1 MIAQFPANRKQNPRC
16 TTAGDS
22 NRCYPP
28 QPIQYKYTM
37 YNENDHHFVDIPL
50 LTIHE
55 DRTVVRRRMLQFFG
69 VFVMQFDEE
78 DPTCG
83 KDRIGFSIMTMSNPY
98 SNPCVSRRGENSCD
112 KRSAGNDQ
120 RWAEGIFREVF
131 FCPTRNDTY
140 GIRVVLFANDFI
152 SLENFIKNENKPNR
166 EMSRSGRH
174 IRSSEKSENQIH
186 LEKNENKLDRY
197 PSWNWRQFQ
206 SAEAEGNPET
216 SASQIQPF
224 RARKNYNEDRQRS
237 SRGGS
242 QRVSSAVSS
251 QANQRQGRTRT
262 YGNFNTVSN
271 ESNDNRYAWLEEL
284 SEKDAPDVAK
294 ILTNERS
301 KFENILRQSLPPKL
315 LGIVLKVMS
324 KFCATDFEENKVSL
338 LSQACKHNF
347 LDQLS
352 QYIALIPLQGRKEE
366 IQEISR
372 FLEDIV
378 TFTET
383 IMSHLP
389 TQAQECFD
397 RIFTVAGFMI
407 EYYEGH
413 HSANFSEEVKMRFEK
428 LKTLHAA
435 SKTEV
440 KEKKIDGV
448 EKGNDGRGV
457 RRKYERK
464 EKRDKSSELPPNEF
478 RVMSLFPTPHELV
491 TNESAFI
498 RPNIID
504 GAYDSVEHYLDVQFR
519 LLREDFM
526 APLKDGISKYVNSV
540 NKEDVKKID
549 NIRIHHNVKFIKPK
563 ATREHLGVVVC
574 FDPNNKCRDIKWDI
588 SKRFMFGSLLLFTR
602 DNFTNII
609 FATVVARDEGEL
621 KKGNIVVKLEGT
633 DVTNDIFN
641 YMFLM
646 AESEVYFE
654 PYFHVMK
661 ALKDMWEFTFPMEQY
676 IIRVETSQQLP
687 QYARGDTIIEINN
700 KKISILD
707 DKSWP
712 DAQELQFDASQY
724 NAFKAALTKEF
735 VIIQGPPGT
744 GKTFLG
750 LKIAKTLLQ
759 NSELWHSYSEDI
771 RYYDSEDDEEIEVIH
786 SSSSSC
792 PMLVISLTN
801 HALDQFLEGLDPM
814 TINMVRIG
822 GQSKS
827 EILKDIN
834 LREIR
839 IWEAGTVQLSRV
851 ANYVLKCMM
860 LSTKRIQCDME
871 AISSHRGI
879 VSVFVLRNEGIL
891 GHHFHN
897 FEHGGSAGAE
907 ALFLEWLE
915 CGKYDDAH
923 DALPYDAEEFMNKAY
938 QARDNKLYAECSE
951 LQSYLMNTNISWSL
965 IERAISVNYD
975 LYDNCYNK
983 YNQRI
988 WDDLMSLKR
997 LPSRFEAMLIEL
1009 YVMKNRN
1016 YYPIVTLALG
1026 LDELDN
1032 KIRKNKILISLYEKY
1047 QQNPNLVYKI
1057 QALEEEN
1064 EELKLRSSY
1073 IKRQLFYYDGVPDES
1088 IVEELL
1094 QQEDLWQLQAD
1105 ERWIIYRYWMHMLR
1119 RNLLLKMEEWQKD
1132 LQTAYHIKDEVQGYN
1147 DLQAL
1152 KNSKVVGMTTTG
1164 AARHQKLLQDLKPK
1178 IVFVEE
1184 AAEVMESHIVVSL
1197 TDSCEHVILI
1207 GDHQQ
1212 LRPSPAVY
1220 ELAIKYNFD
1229 ISLFERM
1236 LKNNMQCS
1244 VLKVQHR
1251 MRPEIAQLIT
1261 PTIYPELEN
1270 HSSVTEF
1277 ESIHGVLKSVFFI
1290 THEHPE
1296 DQSLMLA
1303 GSEFQSLG
1311 RAIVKEDEYEEVT
1324 EASSHRNK
1332 HEAEFLIALGCY
1344 LIHQG
1349 YQPSQI
1355 TILTT
1360 YSGQMYH
1367 LLNEQKNYEML
1378 KDVQIT
1384 TVDNFQGEENDI
1396 ILLSLVRSN
1405 TEAKI
1410 GFLKVENRVCVALSR
1425 AKKGLYIMGNMENL
1439 TRSSKIWPKI
1449 KETLQKQDGYGL
1461 YLTLRCQIH
1470 PSQFTKYKCM
1480 NPCTKRRKNCNEN
1493 HTCKNLCHEECLEC
1507 KASVLRK
1514 LPKCGHEVRMQCSA
1528 DVGTHPCDRDCTSTL
1543 SCGHPCPNKCSA
1555 PCGNCQV
1562 SVEKLLVGCEHYVQV
1577 KCCEIPDPSQCKS
1590 PYECRNQKKLLA
1602 FCRTPCYSVLEC
1614 GHKCSGTCG
1623 KCFQGR
1629 VHKPCKE
1636 KCEATLLCGHRQF
1649 IFKINIAYQE
1659 CISGL
1664 AGPRNHV
1671 TGLASIS
1678 AAERSA
1684 SNYVT
1689 EDLATSLVISFFHA
1703 IIPALVSVVKH
1714 VHLFAGYA
1722 KDRKILKQQL
1732 NLLQEDCGHTVRAE
1746 ILDELVPQAKHQIG
1760 MLVCPDCSCSIIT
1773 TARYRNNAKTFFQD
1787 ISHVKSIMLR
1797 NVERKTPKEISFS
1810 HFNILIDD
1818 DYDFDDDEYAF
1829 HLFKQLR
1836 YHPKLIKGSFTEQL
1850 KLFYKKLQAAEEHI
1864 EKNLLDMLLKILEQV
1879 TTSLSNVCLN
1889 RHRTS
1894 INEVVR
1900 HTKFLLHVMGRQEVY
1915 STQVVDDFNLEI
1927 QRLHTLCKLFSFMNG
1942 KLVQPHSTNPEVQKY
1957 YAEAQ
1962 SIILSLERYSE
1973 QEHGKALNVIQSIK
1987 NTVVELTVRYLAEQ
2001 NLEKVEKFTGDIE
2014 NFVVELEKKEEALTT
2029 EWTSC
2034 REKLTKFLADEE
2046 KEPMEVDNVIMK
2058 WDVEMV
2064 ESVNTL
2070 LQAFDLD
2077 SMPQIKKFK
2086 EALENSKKIVM
2097 NLKDKEYKL
2106 STKVK
2111 EMLNEVRN
2119 LRNVINKLTD
2129 AERKEN
2135 MKTHYLQLKEV
2146 LIKFAELMRKTSSSE
2161 SIKLSTLQTYLRG
2174 MKDLADFQRK
2184 EHFIRDEKVKP
2195 LEYIL
2200 YHFKQ
2205 GSWYKCPRSHIYAT
2219 YQYMMDFKCI
2229 HKCESPGA
2237 LGMVA
2242 VVAIQQ
2248 NLDDLTTYPSHQ
2260 NNEGVNSRN
2269 CLMVE
2274 ISCYSK

>member
-1 MIAQFPANRKQNPRC
+1 
-16 TTAGDS
+16 
-22 NRCYPP
+22 
-28 QPIQYKYTM
+28 
-37 YNENDHHFVDIPL
+37 
-50 LTIHE
+50 
-55 DRTVVRRRMLQFFG
+55 
-69 VFVMQFDEE
+69 
-78 DPTCG
+78 
-83 KDRIGFSIMTMSNPY
+83 
-98 SNPCVSRRGENSCD
+98 
-112 KRSAGNDQ
+112 
-120 RWAEGIFREVF
+120 
-131 FCPTRNDTY
+131 
-140 GIRVVLFANDFI
+140 
-152 SLENFIKNENKPNR
+152 
-166 EMSRSGRH
+166 MSRSGRH
-174 IRSSEKSENQIH
+174 IRSSENSENQIH

-197 PSWNWRQFQ
+197 PSRNWRQFQ
-206 SAEAEGNPET
+206 SAEAEDKPET

-224 RARKNYNEDRQRS
+224 RARRNYNEDRQRS

-242 QRVSSAVSS
+242 QRESSVLSS

-262 YGNFNTVSN
+262 YGNLNTVSN
-271 ESNDNRYAWLEEL
+271 ESNVNRYAWLEEL
-284 SEKDAPDVAK
+284 SEKDAPVVAK

-366 IQEISR
+366 IQEIGR

-389 TQAQECFD
+389 TRAQECFD
-397 RIFTVAGFMI
+397 RIFTVTSFMI

-413 HSANFSEEVKMRFEK
+413 HSANFNEEVKMRFEN

-457 RRKYERK
+457 RRKYGRK

-526 APLKDGISKYVNSV
+526 APLKEGISNYVNSV

-549 NIRIHHNVKFIKPK
+549 NIRIHYNVKFVKPK
-563 ATREHLGVVVC
+563 VTREHLGVVVC

-588 SKRFMFGSLLLFTR
+588 SKIFMFGSLLLFTR

-609 FATVVARDEGEL
+609 FATVVERDAEEL
-621 KKGNIVVKLEGT
+621 KKGNIVVKFEGS

-641 YMFLM
+641 HTFLM

-661 ALKDMWEFTFPMEQY
+661 ALKDMGEFTFPMEKY

-687 QYARGDTIIEINN
+687 QYARSDKIIQINN
-700 KKISILD
+700 KKISLLD

-712 DAQELQFDASQY
+712 DAQELQFDVSQY

-750 LKIAKTLLQ
+750 LEIAKTLLQ
-759 NSELWHSYSEDI
+759 NSKLWHSFSEDI
-771 RYYDSEDDEEIEVIH
+771 RHYDSEDDEEIEVFH
-786 SSSSSC
+786 SISSSC
-792 PMLVISLTN
+792 PMLVVSLTN
-801 HALDQFLEGLDPM
+801 HALDQFLEGLVPM
-814 TINMVRIG
+814 TKNMVRIG

-827 EILKDIN
+827 EILKAIN
-834 LREIR
+834 LREKRIR
-839 IWEAGTVQLSRV
+839 EAGTIQLTRV

-897 FEHGGSAGAE
+897 FEHDGSAGAE
-907 ALFLEWLE
+907 GMFLEWLE
-915 CGKYDDAH
+915 CGKYDDIH
-923 DALPYDAEEFMNKAY
+923 DALTYDAEEFINKAY

-951 LQSYLMNTNISWSL
+951 LQSYLMATNIPWNL
-965 IERAISVNYD
+965 IEREIAANSD
-975 LYDNCYNK
+975 LYDSLHYGK
-983 YNQRI
+983 YDQRI
-988 WDDLMSLKR
+988 WNDLKSLKR
-997 LPSRFEAMLIEL
+997 LPSRFKAMLTEL
-1009 YVMKNRN
+1009 YDMKDRN
-1016 YYPIVTLALG
+1016 YYPIVTLALE

-1032 KIRKNKILISLYEKY
+1032 KIRENECHMCNLNEEC

-1057 QALEEEN
+1057 KALEKEN
-1064 EELKLRSSY
+1064 EGLKLRSSY
-1073 IKRQLFYYDGVPDES
+1073 IKRNLFYYDGVPDES
-1088 IVEELL
+1088 IAEQLL

-1105 ERWIIYRYWMHMLR
+1105 ERWIIYWYWMHMLR
-1119 RNLLLKMEEWQKD
+1119 RNLLLKMEEWQND
-1132 LQTAYHIKDEVQGYN
+1132 LQTAYRIKDEIQDYN

-1164 AARHQKLLQDLKPK
+1164 AARHHKLLQDLKPK

-1197 TDSCEHVILI
+1197 TNSCEHVILI

-1220 ELAIKYNFD
+1220 KLAIKYNFD

-1244 VLKVQHR
+1244 VLKVQYR

-1277 ESIHGVLKSVFFI
+1277 ESIRGVLKSVFFI
-1290 THEHPE
+1290 THEYPE
-1296 DQSLMLA
+1296 DQM
-1303 GSEFQSLG
+1303 
-1311 RAIVKEDEYEEVT
+1311 T

-1332 HEAEFLIALGCY
+1332 HEAEFLMALGCY

-1360 YSGQMYH
+1360 YSGQMFH

-1378 KDVQIT
+1378 KDIQIT

-1410 GFLKVENRVCVALSR
+1410 GFLNVENRVCVALSR
-1425 AKKGLYIMGNMENL
+1425 AKKGLYIIGNMKNL
-1439 TRSSKIWPKI
+1439 TRRSKIWPKI

-1470 PSQFTKYKCM
+1470 PSQFTKVNTAIDFRQVPEGCCSKICEAELECGHMCKNMCHLTDRDHKDYKCPEPCNRIPDACEEEHKCPKVCSEECGPCMTLVPRTFPCGHSVNVVCSKNKDCTMEVEVVLPLCGHAVTAQCYMDKETVPCQKPCEKLLECGHICQKLCHAKEDPLHLEYKCM

-1514 LPKCGHEVRMQCSA
+1514 LPKCGHEVRMKCSA

-1562 SVEKLLVGCEHYVQV
+1562 SVEKLLEDCEHYVQV

-1590 PYECRNQKKLLA
+1590 PCKRILPCGHKCTNLCSEKCVSQCRELVYSSATSLCGHPVNSSCYMQQSSRTDKQDECRNQKKLLA
-1602 FCRTPCYSVLEC
+1602 FCETRCYSVLEC
-1614 GHKCSGTCG
+1614 GHKCSGTYG

-1636 KCEATLLCGHRQF
+1636 KCEAPLLCGHRCNANCVDGCPPCQKNCMNKCKHSQCLRMCGQQCF
-1649 IFKINIAYQE
+1649 ECKKPCDWACKHQHCRNTCFQLCDRRPCNEPCDKFLPCHHPCAGFCGETCPPLCRICQGQE
-1659 CISGL
+1659 DFETT
-1664 AGPRNHV
+1664 AE
-1671 TGLASIS
+1671 S
-1678 AAERSA
+1678 ATRFV
-1684 SNYVT
+1684 Y
-1689 EDLATSLVISFFHA
+1689 L
-1703 IIPALVSVVKH
+1703 
-1714 VHLFAGYA
+1714 
-1722 KDRKILKQQL
+1722 
-1732 NLLQEDCGHTVRAE
+1732 EDCGHTVKAE
-1746 ILDELVPQAKHQIG
+1746 ILDELVAQAKHQIG

-1773 TARYRNNAKTFFQD
+1773 TARYRNNAKTFFQN

-1797 NVERKTPKEISFS
+1797 NMERKTPKEISFLG
-1810 HFNILIDD
+1810 FNILIDD
-1818 DYDFDDDEYAF
+1818 DYDFDDDEDSF

-1836 YHPKLIKGSFTEQL
+1836 YNPKMIEGSFSEQL
-1850 KLFYKKLQAAEEHI
+1850 KVFYKKLQAAEEHI

-1889 RHRTS
+1889 LHRTS

-1900 HTKFLLHVMGRQEVY
+1900 HTRFLLHVMGRQEVY

-1927 QRLHTLCKLFSFMNG
+1927 QRLHTLCKLSNFMNG
-1942 KLVQPHSTNPEVQKY
+1942 ELVQPHSTNPEVQKY
-1957 YAEAQ
+1957 YTEAQ

-1987 NTVVELTVRYLAEQ
+1987 NTVVELTLRDLAEQ
-2001 NLEKVEKFTGDIE
+2001 NLEKVEKFTGDFE

-2034 REKLTKFLADEE
+2034 REKLTKLLADEE
-2046 KEPMEVDNVIMK
+2046 KEPMEVDEVIIK
-2058 WDVEMV
+2058 CDVELV
-2064 ESVNTL
+2064 ESINTM

-2077 SMPQIKKFK
+2077 SMPQIKKFR

-2119 LRNVINKLTD
+2119 LRKVINKVTD
-2129 AERKEN
+2129 AERMKN
-2135 MKTHYLQLKEV
+2135 IKTHYLQLKEM
-2146 LIKFAELMRKTSSSE
+2146 LNKFAELTQKTSSSE
-2161 SIKLSTLQTYLRG
+2161 SITTLQTYLRG
-2174 MKDLADFQRK
+2174 MKDLADFQLK
-2184 EHFIRDEKVKP
+2184 EHFSRDEKVKP
-2195 LEYIL
+2195 LEHIL
-2200 YHFKQ
+2200 YYFKQ
-2205 GSWYKCPRSHIYAT
+2205 GIWYKCPRSHIYA
-2219 YQYMMDFKCI
+2219 
-2229 HKCESPGA
+2229 
-2237 LGMVA
+2237 
-2242 VVAIQQ
+2242 
-2248 NLDDLTTYPSHQ
+2248 
-2260 NNEGVNSRN
+2260 
-2269 CLMVE
+2269 
-2274 ISCYSK
+2274 SKRHGRDEEVGLCNVCNT